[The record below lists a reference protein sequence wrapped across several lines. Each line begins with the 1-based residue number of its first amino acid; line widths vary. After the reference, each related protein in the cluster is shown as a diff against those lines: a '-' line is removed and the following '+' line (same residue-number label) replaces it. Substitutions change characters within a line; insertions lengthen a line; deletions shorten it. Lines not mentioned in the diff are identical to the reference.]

1 MFIKGQQVW
10 CPILGKG
17 VVVRTDHGV
26 YPIKVRFESGEVES
40 FASEEDLVVRH
51 GNRALLHHP
60 VKSYKMRVLQNP
72 QSTGLKSKRSTKW
85 LAADANEYTYV
96 FKVEPELDESG
107 YWCSGG
113 RAYFSVKGLA
123 SYVPGTCD
131 WKDSLVKRPETDSEG
146 ESS

>member
-51 GNRALLHHP
+51 GNQALLHHP
-60 VKSYKMRVLQNP
+60 VKIIQDESATNP
-72 QSTGLKSKRSTKW
+72 QSTGLKSKRST
-85 LAADANEYTYV
+85 
-96 FKVEPELDESG
+96 SG
-107 YWCSGG
+107 YLLIKTE
-113 RAYFSVKGLA
+113 VLM
-123 SYVPGTCD
+123 
-131 WKDSLVKRPETDSEG
+131 
-146 ESS
+146 